1 MQVRETL
8 GVGIFPYVLKLLS
21 SSPTAE
27 LSTPLL
33 YLWAA
38 TMLYDRSTRTE
49 LLNHQAQPQR
59 TH

>member
-38 TMLYDRSTRTE
+38 TML
-49 LLNHQAQPQR
+49 
-59 TH
+59 